1 MSESRGDNTNFI
13 IDRRRS
19 YENGATMLRI
29 KMLNSDRPEIL
40 TNELP
45 NILNTLT
52 LSGYLDAS
60 ASSGFDYEFDLVF
73 D

>member
-1 MSESRGDNTNFI
+1 MADSLELNTNFV
-13 IDRRRS
+13 IDKRKT
-19 YENGATMLRI
+19 YENGAVMLTI

>member
-1 MSESRGDNTNFI
+1 MSETRKNTNFV

-19 YENGATMLRI
+19 YENGATMLTIRMI
-29 KMLNSDRPEIL
+29 NSDRVRLE

>member
-1 MSESRGDNTNFI
+1 MSSTGENTNFV
-13 IDRRRS
+13 IDKRRS
-19 YENGATMLRI
+19 YENGATMLTIRMI
-29 KMLNSDRPEIL
+29 NSDRVRLE

-45 NILNTLT
+45 NILNSLT

-60 ASSGFDYEFDLVF
+60 TSSGFDYEFDLVF

>member
-1 MSESRGDNTNFI
+1 MSGTGENTNFV
-13 IDRRRS
+13 IDKRRS
-19 YENGATMLRI
+19 YENGATMLTIRMI
-29 KMLNSDRPEIL
+29 NSDRPRIQ

-45 NILNTLT
+45 NILNSLT

-60 ASSGFDYEFDLVF
+60 TSSGFDYEFDLVF

>member
-29 KMLNSDRPEIL
+29 KMLNSDRPEVL

>member
-1 MSESRGDNTNFI
+1 MSDTRKNTNFV

-19 YENGATMLRI
+19 YENGATMLTIRMI
-29 KMLNSDRPEIL
+29 NSDRVRLE

-45 NILNTLT
+45 NILNSLT
-52 LSGYLDAS
+52 LSGYLDTS
-60 ASSGFDYEFDLVF
+60 TSSGFDYEFDLVF